1 MSDICYC
8 RGSGISQVYLP
19 QHICHDEAHN
29 YSKYTDMY
37 LLFAL
42 EDTQSLKTHAIRLH
56 PNRGE
61 DVSALKE
68 AMDSMRKFQFAALKC
83 PFVSVRPN
91 MEV

>member
-1 MSDICYC
+1 
-8 RGSGISQVYLP
+8 
-19 QHICHDEAHN
+19 
-29 YSKYTDMY
+29 MY
-37 LLFAL
+37 LLFALEDTQPLKTLAL